1 MPAAYD
7 RLNALDRSFL
17 IYESSAGP
25 MHVGG
30 IATFDASALRGLEGG
45 LDIGRIR
52 SFIESQLSRIPR
64 YRQII
69 SRTPLGAPI
78 WIDDAHFN
86 LDYHVRHTSL
96 PRPGD
101 DKQLKALT
109 ARVFSQA
116 LDRTKPLWELWFV
129 EGVGGG
135 ERFALISKIHH
146 AMVDGISAVDLLE
159 VLLSQDSTTEF
170 APAEPWA
177 PRPAPSAG
185 ELARDDLIR
194 LVRAPLDLA
203 AQTPALFGEARQPG
217 SDLRAAVRGI
227 TDLAFKTL
235 RRPSETPLNKPIGP
249 HRRCE
254 WLVMDLGEVKAVHR
268 VLGGSVNDVVLA
280 IVTGAVRRFLEHRGV
295 SPDGL
300 QFRVM
305 TPVSVRSRHE
315 RGALGNRVSA
325 WTLSLP
331 IGEPDPRL
339 RLASLRETTSRMK
352 REKNALGAE
361 LLTRMTGWAPATLLS
376 LGSRLVWR
384 SLPFNLI
391 VTNVP
396 GPQRPLY
403 LLGAKMLDNF
413 GLIPLAHYLGLAI
426 VLFSYAGKLCWGFT
440 ADWDLVPDVD
450 VFARS
455 VEEAFGELRELARG
469 AAEHARDS
477 AERRG
482 PADATVRSSE

>member
-1 MPAAYD
+1 VAYD
-7 RLNALDRSFL
+7 RLSTLDRSFL
-17 IYESSAGP
+17 IYERSAGP

-30 IATFDASALRGLEGG
+30 TATFDAGALRDAEGG

-64 YRQII
+64 YRQVV
-69 SRTPLGAPI
+69 SRTPLRVPI
-78 WIDDAHFN
+78 WVDDPHFN
-86 LDYHVRHTSL
+86 LEYHVRHTSL

-101 DKQLKALT
+101 DQQLKALT
-109 ARVFSQA
+109 ARIFSQA

-129 EGVGGG
+129 EGVARG

-159 VLLSQDSTTEF
+159 VLLSQDPKMDF
-170 APAEPWA
+170 APATAWV
-177 PRPAPSAG
+177 PRPAPTAR
-185 ELARDDLIR
+185 ELARDDFAR

-203 AQTPALFGEARQPG
+203 AQAPALLGEARQAG
-217 SDLRAAVRGI
+217 SDLRAAARGI
-227 TDLAFKTL
+227 VDLTLKTL

-254 WLVMDLGEVKAVHR
+254 WLAMDLGEVKAVHR
-268 VLGGSVNDVVLA
+268 ALGGSVNDVVLT
-280 IVTGAVRRFLEHRGV
+280 IVTGAVRRFLQHRKMDPEGV
-295 SPDGL
+295 

-305 TPVSVRSRHE
+305 TPVSVRAKHE

-325 WTLSLP
+325 WMVSLP
-331 IGEPDPRL
+331 IAEPDPRL
-339 RLASLRETTSRMK
+339 RLASLKETTSRLK
-352 REKNALGAE
+352 RDKNALGAE
-361 LLTRMTGWAPATLLS
+361 LLTRMTSWTPATLLS
-376 LGSRLVWR
+376 ISSRLMWR
-384 SLPFNLI
+384 NLPFNLV

-413 GLIPLAHYLGLAI
+413 GMIPLTDYLGLAI
-426 VLFSYAGKLCWGFT
+426 TLVSYAGKLCWGFT

-450 VFARS
+450 VFARY
-455 VEEAFGELRELARG
+455 VQEAFGELRDFAQSK
-469 AAEHARDS
+469 EHAGDSGRRDEAS
-477 AERRG
+477 GHNERG
-482 PADATVRSSE
+482 